1 MKSRDLEIS
10 ENLAVV
16 EERIAIALQQSN
28 RRREEITLIAVT
40 KFFPISDLEIL
51 HRLGL
56 RNFGENRDQ
65 EGSVKASQLPSDIL
79 WHFQGQIQ
87 SKKIPSII
95 EWARVIHS
103 LDSLEHG
110 KKFNQRLSE
119 LGESREFFVQL
130 NLEPERS
137 DRGGVAPAKVEDF
150 INSVRELSHLK
161 IVGLMSVPP
170 LDMPPRKAFDDV
182 ASIAAQVGVNSLS
195 LGMSNDFEDAILA
208 GATHIRVGSSI
219 LGSRPT
225 PA

>member
-1 MKSRDLEIS
+1 VKSRDLEIS

-40 KFFPISDLEIL
+40 KFFPLSDLEIL
-51 HRLGL
+51 YGLGL

-65 EGSVKASQLPSDIL
+65 EGSAKASELPSDIS

-137 DRGGVAPAKVEDF
+137 DRGGVALAKAEDF
-150 INSVRELSHLK
+150 FNSVQEFSHLT
-161 IVGLMSVPP
+161 IMGLMSVPP
-170 LDMPPRKAFDDV
+170 MDLPPRAAFDDV
-182 ASIAAQVGVNSLS
+182 ASMAAQLGLGSLS

>member
-1 MKSRDLEIS
+1 MKSRALEIS
-10 ENLAVV
+10 ENLASV
-16 EERIAIALQQSN
+16 EERIGRALQESN
-28 RRREEITLIAVT
+28 RRRDEIALIAVT
-40 KFFPISDLEIL
+40 KFFPLSDLEIL
-51 HRLGL
+51 YGLGL

-65 EGSVKASQLPSDIL
+65 EGSAKANELPSDIS

-103 LDSLEHG
+103 LDSLEHAR
-110 KKFNQRLSE
+110 KFNQRLKE
-119 LGESREFFVQL
+119 MEQSREFFLQL
-130 NLEPERS
+130 NLEPDRT
-137 DRGGVAPAKVEDF
+137 DRGGLPADQVEGF
-150 INSVRELSHLK
+150 LNASREFSQVK

-170 LDMPPRKAFDDV
+170 LDKSPAQAFAEV
-182 ASIAAQVGVNSLS
+182 ASIAHTLELSSLS
-195 LGMSNDFEDAILA
+195 LGMSNDFEDAIVA

>member
-40 KFFPISDLEIL
+40 KFFPLSDLEIL
-51 HRLGL
+51 YGLGL

-65 EGSVKASQLPSDIL
+65 EGSAKASELPSDIS

-119 LGESREFFVQL
+119 LGQSREFFLQV

-137 DRGGVAPAKVEDF
+137 DRGGVALAKAEDF
-150 INSVRELSHLK
+150 FNSVQEFSHLT
-161 IVGLMSVPP
+161 IMGLMSVPP
-170 LDMPPRKAFDDV
+170 MDLPPRAAFDDV
-182 ASIAAQVGVNSLS
+182 ASMAAQLGLGSLS

>member
-10 ENLAVV
+10 ENLAAV

-51 HRLGL
+51 YGLGL

-65 EGSVKASQLPSDIL
+65 EGSAKASELPSDIS

-119 LGESREFFVQL
+119 LGQSREFFLQV

-137 DRGGVAPAKVEDF
+137 DRGGVALAKVEDF
-150 INSVRELSHLK
+150 FNSVREFSHLT
-161 IVGLMSVPP
+161 IMGLMSVPP
-170 LDMPPRKAFDDV
+170 VDMPPRKAFDDV

>member
-1 MKSRDLEIS
+1 VKSRDLEIS

-40 KFFPISDLEIL
+40 KFFPLSDLEIL
-51 HRLGL
+51 YGLGL

-65 EGSVKASQLPSDIL
+65 EGSAKASELPSDIS

-119 LGESREFFVQL
+119 LGQSREFFLQV

-137 DRGGVAPAKVEDF
+137 DRGGVALAKAEDF
-150 INSVRELSHLK
+150 FNSVQEFSHLT
-161 IVGLMSVPP
+161 IMGLMSVPP
-170 LDMPPRKAFDDV
+170 MDLPPRAAFDDV
-182 ASIAAQVGVNSLS
+182 ASMAAQLGLGSLS

>member
-1 MKSRDLEIS
+1 MKSRALEIS
-10 ENLAVV
+10 ENLAAV
-16 EERIAIALQQSN
+16 EERIGRALQESN
-28 RRREEITLIAVT
+28 RRRDEISLIAVT
-40 KFFPISDLEIL
+40 KFFPLSDLEIL
-51 HRLGL
+51 YGLGL

-65 EGSVKASQLPSDIL
+65 EGSAKANELPSDIS

-110 KKFNQRLSE
+110 RKFNQRLNE
-119 LGESREFFVQL
+119 LDQSREFFIQV
-130 NLEPERS
+130 NLEPVRS
-137 DRGGVAPAKVEDF
+137 DRGGVALTEVEDF
-150 INSVRELSHLK
+150 FNSVGEFSHLK
-161 IVGLMSVPP
+161 IMGLMSVPP
-170 LDMPPRKAFDDV
+170 VDLPPRAAFDDV
-182 ASIAAQVGVNSLS
+182 ASMAEQLGLGSLS

>member
-1 MKSRDLEIS
+1 MKSRESEIS
-10 ENLAVV
+10 EKLAMV
-16 EERIAIALQQSN
+16 EERIAAALQASH
-28 RRREEITLIAVT
+28 RKREEITLIAVT

-51 HRLGL
+51 QRLGL

-65 EGSVKASQLPSDIL
+65 EGSSKASQLPSDIL

-137 DRGGVAPAKVEDF
+137 DRGGVAPAEVENF
-150 INSVRELSHLK
+150 INSVREFAHLK

-170 LDMPPRKAFDDV
+170 MDMPPRKAFDDV

>member
-1 MKSRDLEIS
+1 MKSRELEIS

-65 EGSVKASQLPSDIL
+65 EGSSKASQLPSDIL

-137 DRGGVAPAKVEDF
+137 DRGGVAPAEVENF
-150 INSVRELSHLK
+150 INLVREFSHLK

-170 LDMPPRKAFDDV
+170 VDMPPRKAFDDV

>member
-1 MKSRDLEIS
+1 MKSRDREIS
-10 ENLAVV
+10 ENLAAV
-16 EERIAIALQQSN
+16 EERMAMALQQSN
-28 RRREEITLIAVT
+28 RKRAEITLIAVT
-40 KFFPISDLEIL
+40 KFFPVSDLEIL
-51 HRLGL
+51 YRLGL

-65 EGSVKASQLPSDIL
+65 EGSAKAIALPSDIS

-103 LDSLEHG
+103 LDSIEHG
-110 KKFNQRLSE
+110 KKFNQRLTE

-137 DRGGVAPAKVEDF
+137 DRGGVAPAEVEDF
-150 INSVRELSHLK
+150 VNSVRELSHLK

-170 LDMPPRKAFDDV
+170 LDMPPRMAFDNV
-182 ASIAAQVGVNSLS
+182 TSIAAQLGVHSLS